1 MLRLGGY
8 GADVSSAAA
17 GAPRCFISH
26 SSKDK
31 DRFVLPLATR
41 LDAGVDA
48 WLDKWGL
55 GVGDNL
61 ITKIYDEGIGQAD
74 YVIVV
79 ISANSMAS
87 RWVKDEMEVS
97 KVREIEG
104 TTRLLPIVLD
114 GSSVP
119 VALSAKRHL
128 RIEDPTSF
136 DEQFSELVQVIFNV
150 ERAPALGNP
159 PAWSSFEL
167 PGLRPT
173 DAVVLAAACECAG
186 ARAAGATGS
195 GPIYGTPLARCDE
208 RSVRAMTALEHDGLS
223 AFRRPTAD
231 RLRCPDVA
239 RAAGIHQPDRPRRRR
254 QATACPRP
262 TRQPCTRRDHGRAVV
277 SRRRSGRPARSRP
290 GVSAAVRRPR
300 ATHNRRC
307 VGRHADDPLDLI
319 PSRSVPRLAG
329 ARAFGTPAASGLRSV
344 TDTCGRRAARL
355 TFGDRSATS
364 PADCADA
371 AWRMATPAGAR
382 ACEATASASHT
393 LNAGAA
399 DRVMAERASSRSVD
413 TSESRT
419 RDRQSVEDLPAA
431 GRRST

>member
-41 LDAGVDA
+41 LRDAGVDA

-55 GVGDNL
+55 GVGDSL

-173 DAVVLAAACECAG
+173 DAVVLAAACEWALAHG
-186 ARAAGATGS
+186 QLALPGS
-195 GPIYGTPLARCDE
+195 GPIYGYAAEHGVDE
-208 RSVRAMTALEHDGLS
+208 RSVLESMTALEHDGLVERFEETNGRVDFVVLTWHALREYIS
-223 AFRRPTAD
+223 LTDPDAAD
-231 RLRCPDVA
+231 K
-239 RAAGIHQPDRPRRRR
+239 RRRVLAR
-254 QATACPRP
+254 LVNRAPGQTTVELWSLADEVGVPPAVAQAFL
-262 TRQPCTRRDHGRAVV
+262 QQF
-277 SRRRSGRPARSRP
+277 
-290 GVSAAVRRPR
+290 
-300 ATHNRRC
+300 
-307 VGRHADDPLDLI
+307 ADQGLLTID
-319 PSRSVPRLAG
+319 G
-329 ARAFGTPAASGLRSV
+329 ALGGTPTILSISSIL
-344 TDTCGRRAARL
+344 GRYL
-355 TFGDRSATS
+355 D
-364 PADCADA
+364 
-371 AWRMATPAGAR
+371 
-382 ACEATASASHT
+382 
-393 LNAGAA
+393 
-399 DRVMAERASSRSVD
+399 
-413 TSESRT
+413 
-419 RDRQSVEDLPAA
+419 
-431 GRRST
+431 